1 MPLLSRHTEHVR
13 SKVTMVTDTGPSVAS
28 PSVACTVMILRG
40 KQWGRGGREW
50 REEGEEEERSGRK
63 EECRD
68 GIEEVEGKGRSSWL
82 AVSHLGVKSGSFP
95 ATALSKMLSILV

>member
-1 MPLLSRHTEHVR
+1 
-13 SKVTMVTDTGPSVAS
+13 MVTDTGPSVAS
-28 PSVACTVMILRG
+28 PSVACTVMILRE
-40 KQWGRGGREW
+40 RGER
-50 REEGEEEERSGRK
+50 REERGERSGRK

-68 GIEEVEGKGRSSWL
+68 RIEEVEGKRRSGWS

>member
-28 PSVACTVMILRG
+28 PSVACTVMILRE
-40 KQWGRGGREW
+40 KRRERG
-50 REEGEEEERSGRK
+50 ERSGRK

-68 GIEEVEGKGRSSWL
+68 GIKEVEGKRRSSWS

-95 ATALSKMLSILV
+95 AAALSKMLSILV